1 MTSPDTSK
9 KAQLRA
15 EYVSRINRVMDHIE
29 AHLGRRLSLDELA
42 RVACFSPYHFHRIFS
57 AMTGETLNQYIART
71 RAEKAAMLLSANPR
85 ASITEVALD
94 CGYSGSAAFSRA
106 FREAFQMTPS
116 DWRAGSCQQRKI
128 CKEQSKEGQTVRK
141 GGKAFQRVS
150 FHIGENTNNPVWR
163 IKMNEL
169 GEIKVEVKQLA
180 QKHVAYIR
188 HVGPYA
194 GKEEVFEQAFNKLMM
209 WAGPR
214 NLLRF
219 PETEIL
225 SVYHDD
231 PEITDES
238 KLRTSCCITVPADTE
253 VEGEVGKM
261 ELSGGAFAVA
271 HLEITTD
278 LYGQAWDMLMGQWM
292 PESGYQPDDRLCYEL
307 YYNNPKEHPEG
318 KQIVDICVPVKPL

>member
-1 MTSPDTSK
+1 
-9 KAQLRA
+9 
-15 EYVSRINRVMDHIE
+15 
-29 AHLGRRLSLDELA
+29 
-42 RVACFSPYHFHRIFS
+42 
-57 AMTGETLNQYIART
+57 
-71 RAEKAAMLLSANPR
+71 
-85 ASITEVALD
+85 
-94 CGYSGSAAFSRA
+94 
-106 FREAFQMTPS
+106 
-116 DWRAGSCQQRKI
+116 
-128 CKEQSKEGQTVRK
+128 
-141 GGKAFQRVS
+141 
-150 FHIGENTNNPVWR
+150 
-163 IKMNEL
+163 MNEL